1 MIEGYKPIA
10 AKPDGEQKAVS
21 PRVIEEH
28 PGVMLVPPGD
38 IPADSLLA
46 IHSVASVFDFA
57 DFVSPESSVIVC
69 VQDLGV
75 LECLLSYPRLFGEHF
90 YVLDGFPGFEYKD
103 GFRTATWGLP
113 LVSYHTLATEVN
125 YARHVN
131 ETAALASENVM
142 QSERRR
148 TRRKNG
154 SQKAFQNFGI
164 AAADGTIISDEEE
177 EDAENRSE

>member
-10 AKPDGEQKAVS
+10 AKPTDEPKAVS

-38 IPADSLLA
+38 IPSESLLA
-46 IHSVASVFDFA
+46 IHSVASIFDFA
-57 DFVSPESSVIVC
+57 DFVNPESSVIVC

-75 LECLLSYPRLFGEHF
+75 LDCLLSYPRLFGEHF

-103 GFRTATWGLP
+103 GFRTSTWGLP

-131 ETAALASENVM
+131 ETAALAAENTL

-154 SQKAFQNFGI
+154 SQKSFQNFGV
-164 AAADGTIISDEEE
+164 ATADGAMIDDEETEHAE
-177 EDAENRSE
+177 ERPE